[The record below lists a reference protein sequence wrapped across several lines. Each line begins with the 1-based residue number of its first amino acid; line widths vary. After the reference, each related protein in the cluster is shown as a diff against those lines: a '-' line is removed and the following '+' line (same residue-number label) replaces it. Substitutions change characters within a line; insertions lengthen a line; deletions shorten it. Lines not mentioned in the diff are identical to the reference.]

1 MTVLIVV
8 AIIVVVLSVLTF
20 SVYWFE
26 LDTAFIK
33 KVEPKFRKA
42 QSKYRRKKGLEK

>member
-1 MTVLIVV
+1 MTVLVV
-8 AIIVVVLSVLTF
+8 IGIVVVALILLTF
-20 SVYWFE
+20 SIYWFE

-42 QSKYRRKKGLEK
+42 QSKYRKKKGLEK